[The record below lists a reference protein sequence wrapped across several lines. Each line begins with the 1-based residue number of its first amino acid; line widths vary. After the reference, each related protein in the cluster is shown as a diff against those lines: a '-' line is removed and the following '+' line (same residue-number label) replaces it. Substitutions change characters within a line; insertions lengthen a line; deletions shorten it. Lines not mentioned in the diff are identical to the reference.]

1 MKYGLLSINGPPII
15 EWYAGILLL
24 CIVLLLMLIMWIEY
38 QDRKE
43 RRNDWRTEE
52 WQDFDEDGLY
62 DYTWEN
68 KGRVSDTGEGNQCS
82 SGVLDSD

>member
-15 EWYAGILLL
+15 EWYAGVLLL
-24 CIVLLLMLIMWIEY
+24 CIVIGVVMILWIEY

-52 WQDFDEDGLY
+52 WQGFDEDGLY
-62 DYTWEN
+62 DYSWEN
-68 KGRVSDTGEGNQCS
+68 KGRVPDTGEGNQCS
-82 SGVLDSD
+82 SGILDGD

>member
-15 EWYAGILLL
+15 EWYAGVLLL
-24 CIVLLLMLIMWIEY
+24 CIVIGVMMMTWIEY
-38 QDRKE
+38 QDQKE
-43 RRNDWRTEE
+43 RRNAKAKERW
-52 WQDFDEDGLY
+52 WGLDEDGLY

-68 KGRVSDTGEGNQCS
+68 KEPVRHQSVRDQCS